1 MKNFKAVTKKLV
13 ALGLTATLGITAGT
27 ACGSSKTSKVD
38 AKTKDASG
46 NVVLKG
52 IVALTPHQEI
62 LDYAKDDLKKE
73 GIVIEVVNDGS
84 DDLGNERVAKGEADF
99 NYFQHEPYLQ
109 SVNDQNGYNLVNAGD
124 IHVEPISLY
133 SDKYK
138 DVSEIKDGDV
148 IAIPNDGT
156 NEYRAL
162 SVLEDAG
169 FITLDD
175 DAKQAL
181 DASVKNVKEYKKKI
195 KIVEIDAAQIIPT
208 KDDYNAYITNTN
220 RILEAKITPNRLA
233 QESAES
239 PYANIIAV
247 KADNKDNPNIR
258 KLVKV
263 LQSEKVRKF
272 IEDKYDGAVIPAAL
286 KK

>member
-1 MKNFKAVTKKLV
+1 MKNWKTVTKKLV
-13 ALGLTATLGITAGT
+13 ALGLSASLFVTTGT
-27 ACGSSKTSKVD
+27 ACGSSASAKAD
-38 AKTKDASG
+38 AKTKDSEG

-62 LDYAKDDLKKE
+62 LEYAKDELKKE

-99 NYFQHEPYLQ
+99 NYFQHDPYLQ

-138 DVSEIKDGDV
+138 DVSQIKDGDV

-162 SVLEDAG
+162 SVLEDSG

-175 DAKQAL
+175 EAKEAL

-195 KIVEIDAAQIIPT
+195 KIVEIDAAQVIPT
-208 KDDYNAYITNTN
+208 REDYDAYITNTN

-233 QESAES
+233 QESAKS

-247 KADNKDNPNIR
+247 KSDRKNDANIK

-272 IEDKYDGAVIPAAL
+272 IEEKYDGAVIPAAL

>member
-1 MKNFKAVTKKLV
+1 MKNFKTLTRSLLATVLV
-13 ALGLTATLGITAGT
+13 ASLGITGT
-27 ACGSSKTSKVD
+27 ACGSAKAD
-38 AKTKDASG
+38 EAHAKTKKDADG

-52 IVALTPHQEI
+52 VVALTPHQEI
-62 LDYAKDDLKKE
+62 LDFAKDDLKKE
-73 GIVIEVVNDGS
+73 GIVISILNDGS
-84 DDLGNERVAKGEADF
+84 DELGNERVAKGEADF
-99 NYFQHEPYLQ
+99 NYFQHELYLE
-109 SVNDQNGYNLVNAGD
+109 SVNDQNGYNLINAGD

-138 DVSEIKDGDV
+138 DVKEIKDGDV

-175 DAKQAL
+175 SAKQAL
-181 DASVKNVKEYKKKI
+181 DASVNNVKEYLKKI

-208 KDDYNAYITNTN
+208 RDDYDAYITNTN
-220 RILEAKITPNRLA
+220 RILEAKITPDRLA
-233 QESAES
+233 QESAKS
-239 PYANIIAV
+239 PYANIITV
-247 KADNKDNPNIR
+247 REEDKDNPYIK

-272 IEDKYDGAVIPAAL
+272 IEDNYDGAVIPAAV
-286 KK
+286 K